1 MSFRLGYDPIS
12 HELIIDV
19 GSETVPPISVS
30 LDDVPFTYYDNTA
43 VIRFS
48 MGPDGIEVSLD
59 PVRNNSLTLRLAS
72 IGKRRWR
79 LQIVPEPTVDPILR
93 KEDNGQ
99 T

>member
-30 LDDVPFTYYDNTA
+30 LDDLPFIYYDNTA
-43 VIRFS
+43 AVRFS
-48 MGPDGIEVSLD
+48 MNPEGIDVALD
-59 PVRNNSLTLRLAS
+59 PVRDNSLTLQLAPT
-72 IGKRRWR
+72 GQRRWR
-79 LQIVPEPTVDPILR
+79 LQIVSDPAATLMLR
-93 KEDNGQ
+93 KEEDGQ

>member
-1 MSFRLGYDPIS
+1 LSFRLGYDPIS

-30 LDDVPFTYYDNTA
+30 LDAVPFTYYDNTA
-43 VIRFS
+43 AIRFS
-48 MGPDGIEVSLD
+48 MGPEGIDVALD

-79 LQIVPEPTVDPILR
+79 LQLVPDLAVEPILR
-93 KEDNGQ
+93 KEDHGQ